1 MATLLWLDDE
11 RDPLDPRW
19 HAYFPI
25 ETPTIVWVKSL
36 EEFTQWVTSHALPG
50 AICFDHDL
58 GDGPSGLDA
67 AKWLTE
73 YCLQHQLPLPRWN
86 IQSANPIGK
95 RNIAALLNSY
105 QRAMGGA
112 SRDT

>member
-1 MATLLWLDDE
+1 MSTLLWLDDE
-11 RDPLDPRW
+11 RDPMNSRW
-19 HAYFPI
+19 HQYFPI
-25 ETPTIVWVKSL
+25 ESPTVIWVKTCKEFIDWITENSL
-36 EEFTQWVTSHALPG
+36 PD

-73 YCLQHQLPLPRWN
+73 YCLAADSQLPHWN

-95 RNIAALLNSY
+95 KNIIALLNSFA
-105 QRAMGGA
+105 RAR
-112 SRDT
+112 RDA

>member
-1 MATLLWLDDE
+1 MKTLLWLDDE
-11 RDPLDPRW
+11 RDPTEARW

-25 ETPTIVWVKSL
+25 DPGNVVWVKSL
-36 EEFTQWVTSHALPG
+36 AEFTDWIMKYGLPS

-73 YCLQHQLPLPRWN
+73 HCLDTGETLPRWN

-95 RNIAALLNSY
+95 LNIESLLHSFD
-105 QRAMGGA
+105 RANGKA
-112 SRDT
+112 